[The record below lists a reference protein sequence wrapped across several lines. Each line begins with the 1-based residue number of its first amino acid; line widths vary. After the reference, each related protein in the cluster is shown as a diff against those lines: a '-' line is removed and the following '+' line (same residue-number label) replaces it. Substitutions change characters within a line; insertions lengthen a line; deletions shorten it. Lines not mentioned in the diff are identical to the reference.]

1 MSNENNNNPIN
12 EEESLSPTVL
22 AVVNALNG
30 ASGSDIGR
38 VTRMMNAS
46 QTPSVQYSETLSE
59 EYVEESSEESDVV
72 YVDIYEEN
80 GRVTQIDNVVVSHF
94 EPLPGIETIEKF
106 RGAEYANEFINEAT
120 QSRTPTKT
128 KKTTTT
134 NKSAVPGQKVAKSN
148 LDPRTGAARAPT
160 GASAPVPAPA
170 GTKKPK
176 PKAPTPASRRTDAA
190 TKKEDKPSQLAAD
203 IAKRAK
209 ETKLDTG
216 NLDLDIS
223 DKLKATDKVVD
234 QNVKDATA
242 KLKPGEIKKGSFL
255 NTITGGRFGRGA
267 TYTPGDVSAFDDS
280 TKDFT
285 KKVNDTAAQI
295 KAERE
300 KKAAAPAQTPAQT
313 PAPAQPPA
321 QAPAPSDGTTTG
333 GPTDGGSATAPTG
346 DTSGDIKINYKI
358 GDVSSKDI
366 GKAEYLKKKQS
377 GEIKSQKVIFHMK
390 DPVTGKRTRSI
401 GPDSPEY
408 DAYYANYKKI
418 KGAVLEALIRA
429 GAILTEEGWY
439 LNNELIE
446 NVELSYSPSEFET
459 QYYYDEYNNLRIM
472 SEEDFAELSLAEAV
486 VEMQVQMQLTEELDE
501 VGSEDEDVDNDGD
514 SDKSDDYLKNRREA
528 VSKAMQKKTMKEESS
543 EEETEVEQVE
553 EEVEQIAPAQRTNWP
568 WRK

>member
-1 MSNENNNNPIN
+1 M
-12 EEESLSPTVL
+12 L
-22 AVVNALNG
+22 
-30 ASGSDIGR
+30 
-38 VTRMMNAS
+38 
-46 QTPSVQYSETLSE
+46 
-59 EYVEESSEESDVV
+59 
-72 YVDIYEEN
+72 
-80 GRVTQIDNVVVSHF
+80 
-94 EPLPGIETIEKF
+94 F
-106 RGAEYANEFINEAT
+106 R
-120 QSRTPTKT
+120 S
-128 KKTTTT
+128 
-134 NKSAVPGQKVAKSN
+134 
-148 LDPRTGAARAPT
+148 
-160 GASAPVPAPA
+160 
-170 GTKKPK
+170 
-176 PKAPTPASRRTDAA
+176 
-190 TKKEDKPSQLAAD
+190 
-203 IAKRAK
+203 
-209 ETKLDTG
+209 
-216 NLDLDIS
+216 
-223 DKLKATDKVVD
+223 
-234 QNVKDATA
+234 
-242 KLKPGEIKKGSFL
+242 
-255 NTITGGRFGRGA
+255 
-267 TYTPGDVSAFDDS
+267 
-280 TKDFT
+280 
-285 KKVNDTAAQI
+285 
-295 KAERE
+295 
-300 KKAAAPAQTPAQT
+300 
-313 PAPAQPPA
+313 
-321 QAPAPSDGTTTG
+321 
-333 GPTDGGSATAPTG
+333 PTG

-459 QYYYDEYNNLRIM
+459 QYYYDEYNNLRVM